1 MKVKLLRMVY
11 GERGKVKI
19 RESKTVDVEFDLADP
34 EKTTEQLTILAG
46 QSLWT
51 LRYDSGKPTPV
62 LVVPERYAAPV
73 YTS

>member
-1 MKVKLLRMVY
+1 MKIKLLRLAY
-11 GERGKVKI
+11 GDHGKVKFK
-19 RESKTVDVEFDLADP
+19 ESKTVDVEIDLSDP
-34 EKTTEQLTILAG
+34 EKTTEQLTKLAG